1 MLNDRST
8 CDRYEPW
15 HPHSSSPCSQPVHL
29 CALDAPHASP
39 AAAPPLTLGRASGR
53 PEALLARGVSLSE
66 IARQYRD
73 HHSTV
78 SRAVR
83 ALEHHDLVAV
93 VVGYRAS
100 RRCPRSLPLLW
111 TPAALSTG
119 ARVNHTIALFDRRLR
134 GRRGRSG
141 TGAARRQAPP
151 RRRRLRRSPEPV
163 LRGDAVA
170 RSRRAHLAPPGPHWA
185 RRLRPR
191 GRRPDATGPLP
202 RHAPLGPSRL
212 RGVARQL
219 TRRTRK

>member
-66 IARQYRD
+66 IARQYGITTAPSAAPSAPW
-73 HHSTV
+73 STMT
-78 SRAVR
+78 SWPWSW
-83 ALEHHDLVAV
+83 
-93 VVGYRAS
+93 GTGAS

-134 GRRGRSG
+134 ERRGRSG

-151 RRRRLRRSPEPV
+151 RRRQPRRSPEPV

-170 RSRRAHLAPPGPHWA
+170 RSRRAHLAPPGPHRA